1 MPRTFSAAP
10 VQAREPRASAHR
22 SRRIAALCAVALTAG
37 AVSAVAASPATAVVL
52 APVSPTFTKFQEAGG
67 SAFTLVQAAA
77 DLNGDG
83 NLDIVSDH
91 YGTGFRVELGN
102 GDGTLGPVAVN
113 SFSSASYGAA
123 VGDINNDGRQDVFV
137 RGNSGISSVFWGVG
151 NGTFI
156 DGPDVSTTGSS
167 YGTTLADYDNDGLL
181 DLAVPTSGSVSLY
194 RGNGAGAF
202 ALVATLATGTTSPW
216 SPRSADFNRDGYQDL
231 MLPGWNSGVT
241 SVLLSNGAGAF
252 GFRANQAYT
261 GSASLH
267 HGIGDLNGDG
277 YPDIARA
284 DGTGVTKLVF
294 TPGTG
299 NFVASSV
306 SANTGS
312 LGSSAADFNGDGY
325 VDIGTVQGGNEV
337 FYLND
342 GAGSFTRG
350 ANVYPASSAHTQLS
364 ADLNND
370 GQSDVVVASN
380 YGRTTVFT
388 NTTGPSAPVVR
399 AQPANQTVNN
409 GATATFTATRGGNPG
424 PAAQWQQLS
433 TATGAVFTDITGATS
448 TTYTV
453 IGTPANDGYQYRVV
467 FTNASGAATSN
478 AATMTLNDYAPSV
491 VVQTGA
497 VTATAGDVAVL
508 SVTAAGKPAPTYQ
521 WQVSVGGAGYTNV
534 SVATTSTHNFATA
547 YADNGSSYRLVM
559 TNSAGTATST
569 PSNLTVNRRAPLV
582 TTQPGN
588 VDGQPGDTVV
598 LPAAVSADPAAT
610 VQWQVSTDGSATFSD
625 VAGATG
631 TTLSFTLT
639 AAMDGNL
646 YRAVFTNAF
655 AESATTDPAYLG
667 VGQPPTVTGH
677 PADVTRAT
685 GNAITITAAAS
696 DYDDVQWQVSSDSG
710 SLYTNIAGATAN
722 SFSISAVTAEQNQ
735 NLYRAVYSNRSG
747 AVSTTAARLTT
758 VRAASA
764 PLNLTVVQTGPR
776 QFTVSWEAPADQGES
791 PITGYSV
798 GIGYGE
804 YGNVFD
810 YPSTQLSAV
819 FNDFDPRSYT
829 VGVTADSAFGTGVPA
844 SASITITAPVAD
856 QATAPIVTPPAVVLP
871 APVVTPAPVLP
882 IVYGAPSITL
892 ERATITYGESTR
904 LSGTT
909 KPNTLVNVYGSTRPA
924 TTYRKLATVR
934 SDGAGNYGFTTK
946 LDANSRLYVIVPR
959 LGISRFVGQ
968 NIRSTIIMTATR
980 TTPNRYVFN
989 GTVTPGA
996 PGRLVTIYY
1005 RTAKGGK
1012 AVLVKTYLDRNG
1024 NYRVGRTIAAFGH
1037 RSYTVFAH
1045 VDSGVVMLGNNSRD
1059 AGVATYRVR

>member
-10 VQAREPRASAHR
+10 VQAREPRANAPR

-37 AVSAVAASPATAVVL
+37 AASAVAASPATAVVP
-52 APVSPTFTKFQEAGG
+52 APVSPTFTKFQEAGS

-91 YGTGFRVELGN
+91 YTTGFRVELGN

-113 SFSSASYGAA
+113 SFSNASYGAA
-123 VGDINNDGRQDVFV
+123 VGDINNDGKQDVFV
-137 RGNSGISSVFWGVG
+137 RGNSSISSVFWGVG

-167 YGTTLADYDNDGLL
+167 YGTTLADFDNDGLL
-181 DLAVPTSGSVSLY
+181 DLAVPTSSSVSMY

-202 ALVATLATGTTSPW
+202 TLIATLATGTTSPW

-231 MLPGWNSGVT
+231 MLPGWSSGVT

-261 GSASLH
+261 GSGSLH

-284 DGTGVTKLVF
+284 DGTGVNKLVF

-399 AQPANQTVNN
+399 SQPANQTVNN
-409 GATATFTATRGGNPG
+409 GATATFTAARGGNPG

-453 IGTPANDGYQYRVV
+453 IGIPANDGYQYRVV
-467 FTNASGAATSN
+467 FTNASGTATSN
-478 AATMTLNDYAPSV
+478 AATLSLNDYAPSV
-491 VVQTGA
+491 DTQTGN

-508 SVTAAGKPAPTYQ
+508 SVTAFGKPAPTYQ
-521 WQVSVGGAGYTNV
+521 WQVSVGGAAYMNISGETANTYQ
-534 SVATTSTHNFATA
+534 VATSYT
-547 YADNGSSYRLVM
+547 DNGHSYQVVL
-559 TNSAGTATST
+559 TNSAGAATST
-569 PSNLTVNRRAPLV
+569 PSSVTVNRRTPSV
-582 TTQPGN
+582 TAQPADFTGVPGN
-588 VDGQPGDTVV
+588 TASFTASVD
-598 LPAAVSADPAAT
+598 ADPVAT
-610 VQWQVSTDGSATFSD
+610 VQWQVSTD
-625 VAGATG
+625 AGATYNDIAGATSG
-631 TTLSFTLT
+631 TVSFTMSAT
-639 AAMDGNL
+639 MHRHL

-655 AESATTDPAYLG
+655 AESATSDPGLLS
-667 VGQPPTVTGH
+667 VGQPAVVTAH

-685 GNAITITAAAS
+685 GNSITFTAAATG
-696 DYDDVQWQVSSDSG
+696 YDSVRWQVSTDNG
-710 SLYTNIAGATAN
+710 TMYADIAGA
-722 SFSISAVTAEQNQ
+722 SSESYRISAVTAADNQ
-735 NLYRAVYSNRSG
+735 NLYRAVFSSIAG
-747 AVSTTAARLTT
+747 STSTTGARLNTI
-758 VRAASA
+758 RAASA
-764 PLNLTVVQTGPR
+764 PLNFTAVQTGPR
-776 QFTVSWEAPADQGES
+776 QLTVSWEAPADQGES
-791 PITGYSV
+791 PITGYTL
-798 GIGYGE
+798 GIGQGNF
-804 YGNVFD
+804 GNVYD
-810 YPSTQLSAV
+810 YPAAQRSVVFDDFEIADHYTFGVSA
-819 FNDFDPRSYT
+819 
-829 VGVTADSAFGTGVPA
+829 ASAFGNGAAA
-844 SASITITAPVAD
+844 SAALTKPTPVSA
-856 QATAPIVTPPAVVLP
+856 PPALVV
-871 APVVTPAPVLP
+871 APVV
-882 IVYGAPSITL
+882 YGKPSIAL
-892 ERATITYGESTR
+892 ERATITHGEVTK
-904 LSGTT
+904 LTGTT
-909 KPNTLVNVYGSTRPA
+909 KPNTLVNIYGSTRRV
-924 TTYRKLATVR
+924 TTFSKLATVR
-934 SDGAGNYGFTTK
+934 SDDTGGFLFTTTLAANTK
-946 LDANSRLYVIVPR
+946 LFVVVPR
-959 LGISRFVGQ
+959 LGTSTVLTQ
-968 NIRSTIIMTATR
+968 NIRSTVTLTATKL
-980 TTPNRYVFN
+980 TPNRYVFN
-989 GTVTPGA
+989 GTVTPGSLGA
-996 PGRLVTIYY
+996 LVTIYY

-1012 AVLVKTYLDRNG
+1012 AVLVKTNVDRNG
-1024 NYRVGRTIAAFGH
+1024 NYRVSRTIGAFGH
-1037 RSYTVFAH
+1037 HNYTIFAH
-1045 VDSGVVMLGNNSRD
+1045 VDTSYVMLGNNTKQV
-1059 AGVATYRVR
+1059 GIATFRAR